1 MQRERQ
7 RATEGKSKRQ
17 RKIRIKGNL
26 SRMVEY

>member
-7 RATEGKSKRQ
+7 RVTEGKRKRQ